1 LSNITSNTADDYAE
15 LGATAYTLIEE
26 LYPICRSITG
36 QGVRDTL
43 DIVGRRIPLSRTEVV
58 TGTQV
63 FDWVIP
69 REWNITD
76 AYIRDLASNRIVDFH
91 RNNLHVVNYSV
102 PVNARMSLP
111 DLKPHLHTLP
121 AHPDWI
127 PYRTS
132 YYREDWGFCLSQRQL
147 DQMSDGEYDV
157 CIDST
162 LAPGSLTLAEC
173 VIPGAVP
180 QEVLIYT
187 HDCHPSLCND
197 NLAALSIA
205 TLLAQRRA
213 RSHGNFYTYRF
224 VFGPATIGS
233 IAWLGLNES
242 RVGLIKHGLV
252 LASLGDRG
260 ALTYKRSRD
269 GKTEID
275 RVCEYVLKRGYAGSS
290 CEDFS
295 PYGYDE
301 RQFCS
306 PGFNLPVGRLT
317 RTPNGR
323 YAEYHTSADNLDFVD
338 RQALADSLRAC
349 EDIMAALDTNGR
361 FVNLAPKCEPRLGPR
376 GLYNLVGGHG
386 PGEFE
391 QAVLWVL
398 NLSDGGADLLA
409 IAGRSGLGFPLIA
422 SAAAALVKV
431 GLLRRADG

>member
-1 LSNITSNTADDYAE
+1 MERNAADEYAE
-15 LGATAYTLIEE
+15 LGAAAYALIEE

-36 QGVRDTL
+36 RGVRETL
-43 DIVGRRIPLSRTEVV
+43 DILGRRIPLIRTEVP
-58 TGTQV
+58 TGTKV
-63 FDWVIP
+63 FDWEIP
-69 REWNITD
+69 QEWNITA
-76 AYIRDLASNRIVDFH
+76 AYIQDLAGNRIVDFH
-91 RNNLHVVNYSV
+91 CNNLHVVSYSV
-102 PVNARMSLP
+102 PLKTRISLH
-111 DLKPHLHTLP
+111 DLRPHLHTVP

-132 YYREDWGFCLSQRQL
+132 YYRESWGFCLSQRQL
-147 DQMSDGEYDV
+147 DQMPDGEYDV

-162 LAPGSLTLAEC
+162 LAPGALTLAEC

-180 QEVLIYT
+180 DEVLIYA

-205 TLLAQRRA
+205 TLLAQRRT
-213 RSHGNFYTYRF
+213 RSHGHFYTYRF

-233 IAWLGLNES
+233 IAWLQLNES
-242 RVGLIKHGLV
+242 RVGAIKHGLT
-252 LASLGDRG
+252 LASLGDAG
-260 ALTYKRSRD
+260 PLTYKRSRA
-269 GKTEID
+269 GNAEVD
-275 RVCEYVLKRGYAGSS
+275 RVCEYVLTRGYAGQ

-323 YAEYHTSADNLDFVD
+323 YAEYHTSADNLDFVTKE
-338 RQALADSLRAC
+338 ALAESLQAC
-349 EDIMAALDTNGR
+349 EEIMSMLDTNGR
-361 FVNLAPKCEPRLGPR
+361 FLNLSPKCEPRLGPR

-386 PGEFE
+386 PGDFE
-391 QAVLWVL
+391 HAVLWVL
-398 NLSDGGADLLA
+398 NLSDGHADLLA
-409 IAGRSGLGFPLIA
+409 IAERSGLGFPLIA

-431 GLLRRADG
+431 GLLRRTEG